1 MSSFDSC
8 GEYFNKPEGM
18 YQLRLMKMRLIRCRY
33 NNISSSRNYQT
44 LKVDI
49 ERLTSEVDSYIDDL
63 TEGTGTSVDMM
74 AGIHH
79 SVNHL
84 SQRIHVTDYRV
95 TEAMQDAI
103 RALKS
108 DINAINELYAKII
121 NYITTIECYY
131 RDLMDR
137 TLIPEYTNAVIHHTY
152 TLESFIIN
160 LYVMR
165 NMILN
170 QRLNQRLNPTSNVT
184 SMLTDVQYY
193 IRRTNQ
199 IVRCLPTDITLKS
212 SIDIIKRIIEVYNSN
227 AAAISAKPTI
237 KSCCSNQHYVQD
249 QHREKLKTALRGL
262 VAGIPFTLDE
272 ATHHIRMYLFGRI
285 EYHHCKNY

>member
-8 GEYFNKPEGM
+8 CEYFNKPEGM
-18 YQLRLMKMRLIRCRY
+18 YHLRMMKMRLIKCQY
-33 NNISSSRNYQT
+33 NNIDSSQNYQT

-49 ERLTSEVDSYIDDL
+49 ERLTAEVDSYIDDL
-63 TEGTGTSVDMM
+63 TRGTGTSVDMI
-74 AGIHH
+74 AGIDH

-84 SQRIHVTDYRV
+84 SQRIHVTDYYL
-95 TEAMQDAI
+95 TIATQDAI
-103 RALKS
+103 RALKG
-108 DINAINELYAKII
+108 DIAKLYAKIV
-121 NYITTIECYY
+121 NYITTIEYYY

-137 TLIPEYTNAVIHHTY
+137 TLIPEYADAVIHHTY

-165 NMILN
+165 NMMLD
-170 QRLNQRLNPTSNVT
+170 QRLNPTSNVT
-184 SMLTDVQYY
+184 GILTDVQYY

-237 KSCCSNQHYVQD
+237 KSCCSNRHYVQD
-249 QHREKLKTALRGL
+249 QHRGKLKTALRGL

-272 ATHHIRMYLFGRI
+272 ATHHIRVYLSGRI